1 MIKKIQFRFGQS
13 DGSRNFEVNGERVN
27 WMDLNVKLSGNSHP
41 RGGREI
47 YAIVLS
53 GKRRQAGLMGRE
65 KLDARVFGERDE
77 VQ

>member
-1 MIKKIQFRFGQS
+1 
-13 DGSRNFEVNGERVN
+13 
-27 WMDLNVKLSGNSHP
+27 MDLNVKLSRNRHP

-53 GKRRQAGLMGRE
+53 GKRKQAGLMGRE